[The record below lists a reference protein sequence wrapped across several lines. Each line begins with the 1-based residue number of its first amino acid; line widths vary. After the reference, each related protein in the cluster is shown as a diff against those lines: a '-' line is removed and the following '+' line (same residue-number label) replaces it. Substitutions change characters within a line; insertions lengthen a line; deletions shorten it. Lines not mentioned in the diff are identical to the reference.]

1 MTFTTRAILLSL
13 ALATAACAQY
23 GPNGQYGPEGYG
35 GGGGGDDDDNGGDD
49 GNSYASQYGS
59 GSDDFSSF
67 SSTSRREL
75 IIAHGVLAALAFVL
89 LFPVG
94 SILIRLGSFRGVWII
109 HGLFQL
115 FAYVVYIAAFGIG
128 VWMINN
134 IPVDMLGNYHP
145 IIGITVFALL
155 FFQPILGFIHHL
167 QFKKYSRRTVWSYG
181 HVWLGRF
188 IVTLGMINGGLGLLL
203 ASDAPDFTGHA
214 PSQGQIVAYG
224 VVAGIMWLLWV
235 AAAVHG
241 ERKRRISSRAAA
253 NKEVDTGA
261 SLHHNSHKELYA
273 QRTYA

>member
-1 MTFTTRAILLSL
+1 M
-13 ALATAACAQY
+13 CAQY
-23 GPNGQYGPEGYG
+23 GPNGQYGPGGY
-35 GGGGGDDDDNGGDD
+35 GGGGDDDSGNG
-49 GNSYASQYGS
+49 YASQYGG

-75 IIAHGVLAALAFVL
+75 IIAHGVLAALAFVF

-94 SILIRLGSFRGVWII
+94 SILIRLGSFRGAWII

-134 IPVDMLGNYHP
+134 MPVDMLSNYHP

-167 QFKKYSRRTVWSYG
+167 QFKKYSRRTVWSHG
-181 HVWLGRF
+181 HLWLGRF
-188 IVTLGMINGGLGLLL
+188 IITLGMINGGLGLLL
-203 ASDAPDFTGHA
+203 ASDAPDFTGVA
-214 PSQGQIVAYG
+214 PSQGQIIAYG
-224 VVAGIMWLLWV
+224 VIAGIMWLLWAVV
-235 AAAVHG
+235 AIHS
-241 ERKRRISSRAAA
+241 ERKRISSRAAA

-261 SLHHNSHKELYA
+261 PLHRSSSKPPYAYVARCTLHKHLL
-273 QRTYA
+273 TL